1 LPRVL
6 LKCKKIKESYTFE
19 KLFDGQYKVHMKKNK
34 VYKILVVDD
43 EQDIVDLL
51 TYNLKKEGFEVFNA
65 SNGKIALK
73 TAQQNLPDLILMDV
87 MMPEMDGIEACRQ
100 LRENPTFKNVP
111 IVFLTARNEEYS
123 ELAGFDV
130 GGDDYIIK
138 PIKPRILISRIK
150 AILKRNV
157 VSENVETLEFP
168 DLSIDR
174 ESFSVTYKN
183 QVYQFPKKE
192 FELLSL
198 LASKPGKVFTRDQIL
213 ENVWGNDV
221 LVVDRT
227 IDVHIRKIRE
237 KLDDKFIYTV
247 KGVGYKFEA

>member
-1 LPRVL
+1 MKSKNPR
-6 LKCKKIKESYTFE
+6 
-19 KLFDGQYKVHMKKNK
+19 
-34 VYKILVVDD
+34 ILIVDD
-43 EQDIVDLL
+43 EQDILDLL
-51 TYNLKKEGFEVFNA
+51 TYNLKKEGFEVDTA
-65 SNGKIALK
+65 LNGKLALK
-73 TAQQNLPDLILMDV
+73 SAIINHPDLILMDV

-100 LRENPTFKNVP
+100 IKSSQSLKKTP

-150 AILKRNV
+150 AILKRNNPT
-157 VSENVETLEFP
+157 SESELIEFEN
-168 DLSIDR
+168 LVIDR
-174 ESFSVTYKN
+174 ESFSVTYNNK
-183 QVYQFPKKE
+183 VFQFPKKE

-198 LASKPGKVFTRDQIL
+198 LASKPGKVFTREQIL
-213 ENVWGNDV
+213 ENVWGNEV

-237 KLDDKFIYTV
+237 KLDDKFIFTI